1 MALDFR
7 DLSVLG
13 DAIACALMSTQV
25 PEGRQSGQLRA
36 LTGAG
41 AFRKMR
47 PLNIGLEQELLQ
59 ELIRPR
65 GIEIPEEVAFTGLP
79 RSGLGFPAA
88 ALVFSASLR
97 NLVQK

>member
-1 MALDFR
+1 VKVANPVNYGHLQVLALFR
-7 DLSVLG
+7 KKCVR
-13 DAIACALMSTQV
+13 STQDW
-25 PEGRQSGQLRA
+25 
-36 LTGAG
+36 
-41 AFRKMR
+41 K
-47 PLNIGLEQELLQ
+47 QELLQ

-65 GIEIPEEVAFTGLP
+65 GIEIPEEVGFTGLP

>member
-1 MALDFR
+1 MLRERLVALDFR

-47 PLNIGLEQELLQ
+47 PLNIGLET
-59 ELIRPR
+59 R
-65 GIEIPEEVAFTGLP
+65 T
-79 RSGLGFPAA
+79 
-88 ALVFSASLR
+88 ASR
-97 NLVQK
+97 IDSSSRY